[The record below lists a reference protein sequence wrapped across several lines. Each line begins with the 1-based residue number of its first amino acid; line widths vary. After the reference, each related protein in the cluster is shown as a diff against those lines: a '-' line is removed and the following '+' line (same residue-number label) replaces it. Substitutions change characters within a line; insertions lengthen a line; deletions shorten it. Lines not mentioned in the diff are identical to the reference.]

1 MRKFR
6 GRHAPART
14 APYQPILVRTVNR
27 LLRRIMPHPGI
38 KLPTRR
44 ASQEWLAP
52 EPTIRGFGFI
62 TETRGGSRRSK
73 MSRTILALAAAST
86 LTVSMALAQ
95 APGNPPAS
103 PSPPAMSQ
111 DSGKSDK
118 AGPPSG
124 ASRLIAAQMADEWLA
139 SKFKGTDVIGLDGT
153 KIGSVDDL
161 LFDRSGTIKAIVVG
175 VGGFLG
181 IGAKDVALGFKEFQV
196 VSGKDGNADQLKL
209 GMTKEELTA
218 AAEFKPYEP
227 PRPTVSTAPGSSG
240 MTRTIAHGALA
251 TVTRGYRSTV
261 PNIGIGCA
269 GHGWRATMRLRY
281 PTSSGNG
288 FPRVSGSSGA
298 TISPRM

>member
-1 MRKFR
+1 MARAGTNHPWFR
-6 GRHAPART
+6 FYSRDA
-14 APYQPILVRTVNR
+14 
-27 LLRRIMPHPGI
+27 
-38 KLPTRR
+38 
-44 ASQEWLAP
+44 
-52 EPTIRGFGFI
+52 RGFEEVENEQDDF
-62 TETRGGSRRSK
+62 
-73 MSRTILALAAAST
+73 ALAAAST

-95 APGNPPAS
+95 APGNPPTS

-124 ASRLIAAQMADEWLA
+124 ASRLIAAQRADEWLA

-240 MTRTIAHGALA
+240 MTR
-251 TVTRGYRSTV
+251 RS
-261 PNIGIGCA
+261 PMA
-269 GHGWRATMRLRY
+269 
-281 PTSSGNG
+281 P
-288 FPRVSGSSGA
+288 
-298 TISPRM
+298 SPQ